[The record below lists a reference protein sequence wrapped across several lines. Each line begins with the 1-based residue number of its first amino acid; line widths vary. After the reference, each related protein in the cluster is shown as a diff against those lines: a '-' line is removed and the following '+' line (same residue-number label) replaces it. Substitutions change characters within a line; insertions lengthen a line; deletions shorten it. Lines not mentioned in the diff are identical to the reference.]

1 MAFSSFG
8 GLIFSLISCLLI
20 NWIEFVQSIPRSR
33 GGASSENGHLA
44 STKKAVYGYENF
56 PPEYKTSETFTW
68 YNIPIW
74 GWILIALPIMGIIAI
89 CVALAAWKII
99 AQLARYDTYESTAPS
114 GGSPLATNS
123 SRNSS
128 SSSSRNSSTG
138 KILCPLCVKKISER
152 SWKSG
157 RHRQKCARKYQ
168 VKIDNDWPIFDP
180 SVICPS
186 CAKSLRKMTTNR
198 LLKCSLCPNESIIG
212 CFVCDFNVCQPC
224 INHQRAQQLIEVV
237 EINQT
242 TQDLTVPAS
251 ASAQNG
257 QRNLGR
263 NYVPPKT
270 SVLEF
275 DPTAPSYEAIV
286 TVTDDEYLPSY
297 EEALALANES
307 KNI

>member
-1 MAFSSFG
+1 M
-8 GLIFSLISCLLI
+8 
-20 NWIEFVQSIPRSR
+20 
-33 GGASSENGHLA
+33 
-44 STKKAVYGYENF
+44 
-56 PPEYKTSETFTW
+56 
-68 YNIPIW
+68 
-74 GWILIALPIMGIIAI
+74 
-89 CVALAAWKII
+89 
-99 AQLARYDTYESTAPS
+99 
-114 GGSPLATNS
+114 
-123 SRNSS
+123 
-128 SSSSRNSSTG
+128 
-138 KILCPLCVKKISER
+138 
-152 SWKSG
+152 
-157 RHRQKCARKYQ
+157 
-168 VKIDNDWPIFDP
+168 
-180 SVICPS
+180 
-186 CAKSLRKMTTNR
+186 
-198 LLKCSLCPNESIIG
+198 IG

-251 ASAQNG
+251 ASALNG

-307 KNI
+307 KNIWLNLIY